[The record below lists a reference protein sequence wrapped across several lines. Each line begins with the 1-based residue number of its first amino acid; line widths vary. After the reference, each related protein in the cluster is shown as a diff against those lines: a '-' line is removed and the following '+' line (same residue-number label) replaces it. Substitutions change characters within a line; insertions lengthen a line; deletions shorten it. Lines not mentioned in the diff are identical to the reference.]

1 MFVDSFKAKFI
12 SVIRKF
18 ENVFQWKYV
27 HQMIF
32 LETIV
37 KHKFLSCFLLQKLAR
52 NIVKF
57 KCAIFLKL

>member
-37 KHKFLSCFLLQKLAR
+37 KNKFLSCLLLQKLAR